1 MIFLRADV
9 RLAGLKTET
18 LLGMHITDR
27 LCERYNYDIQITS
40 GVEGQ
45 HSEKSLHYVGYAFD
59 FVLIGIKGGT
69 DILVEYRRIA
79 DALAKALELDFD
91 VVMETAKLH
100 LHVEYQPKRGYQ
112 TID

>member
-18 LLGMHITDR
+18 LLGMHIADR
-27 LCERYNYDIQITS
+27 LCERYNYDVQITS
-40 GVEGQ
+40 GVEGE
-45 HSEKSLHYVGYAFD
+45 HAPKSLHPVGYAFD

-79 DALAKALELDFD
+79 DALAKALERDFD
-91 VVMETAKLH
+91 VVMESQPLH
-100 LHVEYQPKRGYQ
+100 IHTEYQPKRGYQ